1 VAGGAPPQGLRAQYG
16 QALLVLSVVWAGSQV
31 TKLLRMSAALALS
44 PACARLLR
52 KVQSAL
58 RLKSQGQAAAIV
70 TALCFLLALTVFS
83 ASVVIKSL
91 PV

>member
-1 VAGGAPPQGLRAQYG
+1 M
-16 QALLVLSVVWAGSQV
+16 LSVVWAGSQV

-44 PACARLLR
+44 PASARLLR